1 MMARRREGWIRIV
14 LVALMLWGTA
24 CAGEAGSGDPDGGDP
39 GAETAG
45 SAPEVAAFLL
55 RHLEALEARDSAQLR
70 QMYAPTF
77 VWLED
82 GAVRY
87 RRVEELLASLE
98 SFPAETR
105 LRTVIG
111 EVEALPA
118 GPGAVHAWTPFATTL
133 GEGPEAFTFSG
144 VLSYVL
150 ERRPTGG
157 WIIVGGHTST
167 DASGDDR

>member
-1 MMARRREGWIRIV
+1 MDRCRRAWIRGV
-14 LVALMLWGTA
+14 VTALVLWGTA
-24 CAGEAGSGDPDGGDP
+24 CGGEAGSGAPDGGAAA
-39 GAETAG
+39 GA

-87 RRVEELLASLE
+87 RRVEEVLAGLE
-98 SFPAETR
+98 SLPAETG

-167 DASGDDR
+167 DGSGGER

>member
-1 MMARRREGWIRIV
+1 VTGEERRLPAGFRALTLAV
-14 LVALMLWGTA
+14 LLGASA
-24 CAGEAGSGDPDGGDP
+24 CGGGGAPEAEAAAD
-39 GAETAG
+39 
-45 SAPEVAAFLL
+45 APEVAAFLL
-55 RHLEALEARDSAQLR
+55 RHLEALEARDSARLR
-70 QMYAPTF
+70 QMYAPRF

-87 RRVEELLASLE
+87 RNVQEVLAGRDA
-98 SFPAETR
+98 FPAESR

-133 GEGPEAFTFSG
+133 GEGPQAFTFSG

-167 DASGDDR
+167 DAPGGER